1 MANKLLILF
10 CFLMTIFSSKAFA
23 EPREILIE
31 NALLQQLHSV
41 IVSSLKDIYK
51 EKYPQFGCSRIT
63 LINERVTVKRKDKKA
78 SPVDAMHGATFFEI
92 TVVIC
97 RPNKDNVELILK
109 NDTATA
115 QYYLLSYKIFSS
127 K

>member
-1 MANKLLILF
+1 MY
-10 CFLMTIFSSKAFA
+10 SPKAFA
-23 EPREILIE
+23 EPRDIIIQ
-31 NALLQQLHSV
+31 NALLQQLHFV
-41 IVSSLKDIYK
+41 IVSSLKEIYK
-51 EKYPQFGCSRIT
+51 EKYPQYGCGRIT
-63 LINERVTVKRKDKKA
+63 QINERVTVKRKEKKA

-92 TVVIC
+92 TVVLC